1 MRVLISLAVSGV
13 RLRFFSRQVLQCFE
27 MVVKRVVALGCLSS
41 ALVCARFSLRL
52 NSALGLV
59 SLHLVQVLVFMMIVD
74 LLRLC
79 RSPAQNGQVFAKMST
94 IYSIPARQVDT
105 RRGI

>member
-1 MRVLISLAVSGV
+1 
-13 RLRFFSRQVLQCFE
+13 
-27 MVVKRVVALGCLSS
+27 
-41 ALVCARFSLRL
+41 
-52 NSALGLV
+52 
-59 SLHLVQVLVFMMIVD
+59 MMIVD